1 MAHTIAVNMTTKDV
15 FNAKRASSPIT
26 SVIDQPIK
34 IKGFA
39 MAESTDANGEV
50 KEVGYVVEE
59 GTNNVFGFVSDICKQ
74 GILDLNEMAQEDPS
88 ILKGLQVTFKKGLS
102 KSGREFYYMHIS

>member
-1 MAHTIAVNMTTKDV
+1 MNMISVNMSVKDV
-15 FNAKRASSPIT
+15 FNAKRASTPIEA
-26 SVIDQPIK
+26 VIGTPIK
-34 IKGFA
+34 VKGFA
-39 MAESTDANGEV
+39 MAESPDANGEL

-74 GILDLNEMAQEDPS
+74 GINDLYELYNMDAS
-88 ILKGLQVTFKKGLS
+88 ILDGLVVTFKKSLS